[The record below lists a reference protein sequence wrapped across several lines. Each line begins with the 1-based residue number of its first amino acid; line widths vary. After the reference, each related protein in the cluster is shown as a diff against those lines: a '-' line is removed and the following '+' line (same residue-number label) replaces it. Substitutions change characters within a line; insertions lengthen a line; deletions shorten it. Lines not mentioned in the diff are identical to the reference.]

1 LAAGATAL
9 GGPAAGIAAFK
20 GAKAVAGTAGTVL
33 HPLTTVA
40 AILTIVVAV
49 YLPLVPMLAILFYSL
64 FWILEVV
71 ILAVF
76 APLWALAVG
85 IPQGDGFI
93 GQHGK
98 EGLSWVTDIALRPL
112 LLVGMFVISLGLYFL
127 ASALLVPMTSQVLS
141 GIASNPSP
149 GLWISAAELI
159 AGLFLM
165 LGLFTRA
172 SALVSVGFSVVLM
185 LMFGWQGATC
195 IDEWTMAA
203 ANLAMGGTLLL
214 AGGGAYALDNL
225 RLGRNPALADRP
237 WFRWS
242 AGSLPLPLDEQRFRT
257 LALVVL
263 AFVAAFDIST
273 YSYYRGS
280 VITPFHG
287 GPVSPTK
294 HHVTLTNGALAA
306 DGSVRFHAYLDA
318 GTPEAPSHIVDAAL
332 LAAGSGEVI
341 AHWDTKTLT
350 SLPKTAIVN
359 DFAYQQFKPG
369 PFGIV
374 AGVGAMATIT
384 LPPAPGAAP
393 LTAPGYVLRLTSANN
408 HVFTLALPAAH

>member
-1 LAAGATAL
+1 MAAGATAL

-149 GLWISAAELI
+149 GLWISAAGLI
-159 AGLFLM
+159 GGYLAYTLVLWRVIQFAFEILHTGPYWAM
-165 LGLFTRA
+165 KVLGIGSRDGREGRHL
-172 SALVSVGFSVVLM
+172 
-185 LMFGWQGATC
+185 
-195 IDEWTMAA
+195 E
-203 ANLAMGGTLLL
+203 
-214 AGGGAYALDNL
+214 AGGQILNNIRTTVQGFRGFGGGGGKGAQA
-225 RLGRNPALADRP
+225 
-237 WFRWS
+237 
-242 AGSLPLPLDEQRFRT
+242 
-257 LALVVL
+257 
-263 AFVAAFDIST
+263 
-273 YSYYRGS
+273 
-280 VITPFHG
+280 
-287 GPVSPTK
+287 
-294 HHVTLTNGALAA
+294 
-306 DGSVRFHAYLDA
+306 
-318 GTPEAPSHIVDAAL
+318 
-332 LAAGSGEVI
+332 
-341 AHWDTKTLT
+341 
-350 SLPKTAIVN
+350 
-359 DFAYQQFKPG
+359 
-369 PFGIV
+369 
-374 AGVGAMATIT
+374 
-384 LPPAPGAAP
+384 
-393 LTAPGYVLRLTSANN
+393 
-408 HVFTLALPAAH
+408 